1 MSCAARPGFPALVI
15 GFVTLADAL
24 AARWLLRADEE
35 RVFVLGR
42 PIEWVCALRSRF
54 GLPCPT
60 CGLTRS
66 VVMSLHGEFARA
78 WRMAPV
84 GPVAV
89 IGLVAFAIAMLAL
102 AWLQWAQER
111 APQGVDAVKWEAR
124 ARVYIR
130 KGAAIYAMGV
140 LMVWLGGWAVSFRA
154 AMLWGGHVA
163 GAVKAASFDHILPPE
178 GRAPGAARDRAGH
191 GPTPR

>member
-1 MSCAARPGFPALVI
+1 MGCASRPGFPALVI
-15 GFVTLADAL
+15 GCVTLADAL

-35 RVFVLGR
+35 HVFVLGR

-66 VVMSLHGEFARA
+66 VVMSLHGEWARA

-102 AWLQWAQER
+102 AWLQWA
-111 APQGVDAVKWEAR
+111 PQSVPQSVPHGADALKKREAV
-124 ARVYIR
+124 ARVCIR
-130 KGAAIYAMGV
+130 KGAAIYAVGAIV
-140 LMVWLGGWAVSFRA
+140 VWLGGWAVSFQA
-154 AMLWGGHVA
+154 AL
-163 GAVKAASFDHILPPE
+163 E
-178 GRAPGAARDRAGH
+178 R
-191 GPTPR
+191 

>member
-1 MSCAARPGFPALVI
+1 M
-15 GFVTLADAL
+15 
-24 AARWLLRADEE
+24 LRADEE
-35 RVFVLGR
+35 HVFVLGR

-66 VVMSLHGEFARA
+66 VVMSLHGELARA

-102 AWLQWAQER
+102 AWLQWS
-111 APQGVDAVKWEAR
+111 DALKREAV
-124 ARVYIR
+124 ARVWIR
-130 KGAAIYAMGV
+130 KGAAIYAVGAIV
-140 LMVWLGGWAVSFRA
+140 VWLGGWAVSFQA
-154 AMLWGGHVA
+154 AL
-163 GAVKAASFDHILPPE
+163 E
-178 GRAPGAARDRAGH
+178 R
-191 GPTPR
+191 

>member
-1 MSCAARPGFPALVI
+1 MASAARPGFPALVI
-15 GFVTLADAL
+15 GCVTLADAL

-35 RVFVLGR
+35 HVFVLGR

-89 IGLVAFAIAMLAL
+89 IGLLAFAIAMLAL
-102 AWLQWAQER
+102 AWLQWTR
-111 APQGVDAVKWEAR
+111 PWLKTPKWEVR
-124 ARVYIR
+124 ARVCIR
-130 KGAAIYAMGV
+130 RGVAIYAV
-140 LMVWLGGWAVSFRA
+140 VALVAWLGGWAVSFRA
-154 AMLWGGHVA
+154 AMQ
-163 GAVKAASFDHILPPE
+163 
-178 GRAPGAARDRAGH
+178 
-191 GPTPR
+191 

>member
-15 GFVTLADAL
+15 GFVSLADAL

-78 WRMAPV
+78 WRMAPG

-89 IGLVAFAIAMLAL
+89 IGLVAFAMAMLAL
-102 AWLQWAQER
+102 AWLQWS
-111 APQGVDAVKWEAR
+111 PQGVPQRADA
-124 ARVYIR
+124 R
-130 KGAAIYAMGV
+130 K
-140 LMVWLGGWAVSFRA
+140 
-154 AMLWGGHVA
+154 
-163 GAVKAASFDHILPPE
+163 
-178 GRAPGAARDRAGH
+178 
-191 GPTPR
+191 